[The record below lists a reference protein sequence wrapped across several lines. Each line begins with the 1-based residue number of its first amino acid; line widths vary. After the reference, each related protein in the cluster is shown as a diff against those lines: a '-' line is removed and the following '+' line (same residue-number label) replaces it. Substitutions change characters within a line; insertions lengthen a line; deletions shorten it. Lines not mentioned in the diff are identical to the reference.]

1 MLGVAIRKLN
11 MLSRFSPRSFLI
23 SLWQRVPGGSTGAKA
38 VWLWHLLAILVLWRV
53 LDDLKVPKVFESD
66 VFTPKPNKFSDIIA
80 MGLWR
85 GGRIHIGVS
94 AAVLLTVRWWGKE
107 GAATAET
114 RMPAPQS
121 RGWWFWPLLGVI
133 LLTALVV
140 RWPRMGLSY
149 WGDEGWAL
157 RFYGHGKYEPLR
169 GDDMQGP
176 LKFVPVRWKDVIWDD
191 QTGGNHYLFSAL
203 QKVTMDTWRAVKG
216 LPPDAFDETISRL
229 PLLAGGLGSIVAI
242 ALFLGWLGRPNAG
255 LLGALYFALHPW
267 HIRYSTEARGYILML
282 LFFTLAVWALFHALR
297 SGTWRSWVLFGAAE
311 LLAIYSWKIAV
322 LPFAAIN
329 GLVVLGLL
337 LRKDLP
343 WAARSRTLMR
353 LLIVNATAGALFTAV
368 VMPCTLQSPRA
379 LERLKHT
386 GKPMDQKWLENS
398 LSGLLSGTP
407 WRRDAADNPT
417 EHPMR
422 EALLASPL
430 GVGFGLI
437 SLLGLLVG
445 GAVVCFR
452 ARPEQGLLWLLV
464 ILSAVAGICVFK
476 WVLGI
481 EWIFWYSFFTILPL
495 AFFTALGLDA
505 LLAQSVKPWRIA
517 VRPAQKMVGA
527 VVLALGLLVPLAAF
541 SLSQPQ
547 IELMA
552 RQPYESNR
560 EAFQLTRGKHEPWGF
575 TGESKVITCWLWRHI
590 ELYDPRADMKV
601 RDAKRLR
608 ERMAE
613 ADAIGGHLYYVVGQR
628 AFFRAINS
636 DMQAL
641 LDDPALFEKLA
652 VLWAEEDIHI
662 KEIYRYRGKAASAP

>member
-1 MLGVAIRKLN
+1 M
-11 MLSRFSPRSFLI
+11 SSHFSPRSFSI
-23 SLWQRVPGGSTGAKA
+23 ALWHRVPGGSTGAKA
-38 VWLWHLLAILVLWRV
+38 LWLWHLVAIIVLWRV

-85 GGRIHIGVS
+85 GGLFHIGIS
-94 AAVLLTVRWWGKE
+94 ALILLTVRWWGRD
-107 GAATAET
+107 GVATAET
-114 RMPAPQS
+114 RMPVPQR
-121 RGWWFWPLLGVI
+121 RGWWFWPVLGLI
-133 LLTALVV
+133 LLTALFV

-203 QKVTMDTWRAVKG
+203 QKVTMDTWRALKG

-229 PLLAGGLGSIVAI
+229 PLLAGGLVSIVAI
-242 ALFLGWLGRPNAG
+242 ALFLSWWGRPNAG

-282 LFFTLAVWALFHALR
+282 LFFILTVWALMSALR
-297 SGTWRSWVLFGAAE
+297 SGTWKSLVLFGVAE

-322 LPFAAIN
+322 LPFAVIN
-329 GLVVLGLL
+329 AGTILWLL
-337 LRKDLP
+337 LRQDSALP
-343 WAARSRTLMR
+343 DRLRTILR
-353 LLIVNATAGALFTAV
+353 LLVVNLTAGAVFTFL

-386 GKPMDQKWLENS
+386 GKPMDGKWLDNS
-398 LSGLLSGTP
+398 LSGLLTGTP
-407 WRRDAADNPT
+407 WRRDAVDNPT

-422 EALLASPL
+422 EALIKAPIS
-430 GVGFGLI
+430 VGIGLL
-437 SLLGLLVG
+437 SVVGLLVG
-445 GAVVCFR
+445 GAVVLFR
-452 ARPEQGLLWLLV
+452 ARPEQATMWLLV
-464 ILSAVAGICVFK
+464 IVSAAVGVSIFK
-476 WVLGI
+476 WVMRI

-495 AFFTALGLDA
+495 AVFTGLGLDA

-517 VRPAQKMVGA
+517 AHPAQKAVGA
-527 VVLALGLLVPLAAF
+527 AIFALGLLVPLAAF
-541 SLSQPQ
+541 SLSRPQ

-552 RQPYESNR
+552 SQPYEPNR

-590 ELYDPRADMKV
+590 DLYDPRADQKV

-608 ERMAE
+608 ERMSE
-613 ADAIGGHLYYVVGQR
+613 TDAMGGHLYYVIGQR
-628 AFFRAINS
+628 AFFRAFNP

-641 LDDPALFEKLA
+641 LDDPALFEKIA
-652 VLWAEEDIHI
+652 TLWAEEDIHI
-662 KEIYRYRGKAASAP
+662 KEIYRYRGKTTVQQ